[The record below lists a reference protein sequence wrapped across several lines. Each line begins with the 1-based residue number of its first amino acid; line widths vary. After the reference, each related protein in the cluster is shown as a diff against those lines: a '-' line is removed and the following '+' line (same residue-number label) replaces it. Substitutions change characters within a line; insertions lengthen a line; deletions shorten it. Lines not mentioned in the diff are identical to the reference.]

1 MLSWLRRTLG
11 WFERRWIHDP
21 EERER
26 HDVLVRERLA
36 RREPADPGDRGTAD
50 PEPTDEG

>member
-21 EERER
+21 EERSR
-26 HDVLVRERLA
+26 HDEKVRERLA
-36 RREPADPGDRGTAD
+36 RRGRPEPGDRETAD
-50 PEPTDEG
+50 EG